1 MTPRRVRR
9 YRMAASLPPTPAT
22 PPTPAGVSLVGWDD
36 SLLEAHAATLVDCFL
51 VELDAELF
59 PALANVAEC
68 TAWMQEIT
76 ASPLFLPAATWL
88 ATGGQ
93 WCGTV
98 QGSIDA
104 DGAGIIHNVAVAAL
118 ARGRGVGAALLWQAM
133 AGLHAAGARAVKL
146 DVSADN
152 RRAIRLYERF
162 GFRRT
167 AILLAVTG

>member
-1 MTPRRVRR
+1 MTHRRIRR
-9 YRMAASLPPTPAT
+9 YRMEASLPPAPAK
-22 PPTPAGVSLVGWDD
+22 PPAPAWVSLAGWDD
-36 SLLEAHAATLVDCFL
+36 SLLEAHAATLVECFRG
-51 VELDAELF
+51 ELDAALF
-59 PALANVAEC
+59 QALADVAEC
-68 TAWMQEIT
+68 TAWMHET
-76 ASPLFLPAATWL
+76 MSSPLFLPAATWL
-88 ATGGQ
+88 AADGQ

-104 DGAGIIHNVAVAAL
+104 DGAGIIHNVAVAAR

-146 DVSADN
+146 EVSADN